1 MCKNTHRYFG
11 VNFLKK
17 HLKRNGGSIILVVRL
32 IFFSLLGLNSG
43 SLLFF
48 NPQLKLVELIIT
60 QLSLELHPKI
70 CY

>member
-11 VNFLKK
+11 VNFLKRY
-17 HLKRNGGSIILVVRL
+17 LKRNGGSIILVVRL

-48 NPQLKLVELIIT
+48 NPQLELIIT